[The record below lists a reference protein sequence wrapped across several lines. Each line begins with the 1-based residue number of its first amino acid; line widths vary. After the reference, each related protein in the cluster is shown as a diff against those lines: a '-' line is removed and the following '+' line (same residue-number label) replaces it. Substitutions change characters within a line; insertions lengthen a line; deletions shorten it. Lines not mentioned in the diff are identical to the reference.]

1 MRRLPLPWLVALT
14 GGALALLLVGSLATG
29 PMTLSL
35 GESLRALFAGQES
48 GIEAHKLLIVQEIR
62 LPRTLLC
69 IAVGGILGLCGA
81 VMQGL
86 FRNPLADPGIIGVSG
101 GAALGAAL
109 AIVLLAPLGLQW
121 QSLLGIGLLPLLAF
135 LGGALTTT
143 LVYLLGTREGGTSVT
158 VMLLAGVAITAL
170 SGAVIGL
177 LTYLADDQM
186 LRNLSLWQMGTLA
199 AGKPV
204 DVALA
209 LATLVTLLLLFMRDA
224 NPLNALLLG
233 EGEARHLGVNVQSL
247 KRRLIL
253 LTAAGV
259 GVAVAV
265 AGMIG
270 FVGLVVPHLV
280 RLLAGPHPAGTG
292 RAAGGHHHSPAG
304 RPLLHLAAA
313 QGPPDALTGGLSCLH
328 QRPCCA
334 VTSSASPALAAPS
347 WTGSTSAC
355 RPARSPPCWA
365 RTAQARARCSSA

>member
-1 MRRLPLPWLVALT
+1 MMRLPLPWLLAITTAL
-14 GGALALLLVGSLATG
+14 LALLLLGSLATG
-29 PMTLSL
+29 PMTLTMS
-35 GESLRALFAGQES
+35 ESIKALFVGQES
-48 GIEAHKLLIVQEIR
+48 GIAAHKLLIVQEIR

-109 AIVLLAPLGLQW
+109 AIVLLTPLNQQW
-121 QSLLGIGLLPLLAF
+121 QATLGSGLLPLLAF

-186 LRNLSLWQMGTLA
+186 LRDLSLWQMGTLA
-199 AGKPV
+199 AGKPA

-209 LATLVTLLLLFMRDA
+209 LLTLAILIWLFLRDA

-233 EGEARHLGVNVQSL
+233 EGEARHLGVDVQAL

-265 AGMIG
+265 SGMIG

-280 RLLAGPHPAGTG
+280 RLMAGPNHVRLLPLSALLG
-292 RAAGGHHHSPAG
+292 AA
-304 RPLLHLAAA
+304 LLLGA
-313 QGPPDALTGGLSCLH
+313 DML
-328 QRPCCA
+328 
-334 VTSSASPALAAPS
+334 
-347 WTGSTSAC
+347 
-355 RPARSPPCWA
+355 A
-365 RTAQARARCSSA
+365 RTLLAPAELPVGIITALLGAPFFIWLLIKGRRAL

>member
-1 MRRLPLPWLVALT
+1 
-14 GGALALLLVGSLATG
+14 
-29 PMTLSL
+29 
-35 GESLRALFAGQES
+35 
-48 GIEAHKLLIVQEIR
+48 
-62 LPRTLLC
+62 
-69 IAVGGILGLCGA
+69 
-81 VMQGL
+81 MQGL

-109 AIVLLAPLGLQW
+109 AIVLLAPLAPQYGQQLQTTI
-121 QSLLGIGLLPLLAF
+121 GVGLLPLLAF

-143 LVYLLGTREGGTSVT
+143 LVLSARHQRGGHLGHRHA
-158 VMLLAGVAITAL
+158 AGWLVAITAL

-199 AGKPV
+199 AGKPA

-209 LATLVTLLLLFMRDA
+209 LLTLAALLWLFMRDA

-265 AGMIG
+265 SGMIG

-280 RLLAGPHPAGTG
+280 RLLAGPNHVRLLPLSALLGAALLLAADMLARTLLAPAELPVGIITALIGAPFFIWLLVTG
-292 RAAGGHHHSPAG
+292 R
-304 RPLLHLAAA
+304 R
-313 QGPPDALTGGLSCLH
+313 AL
-328 QRPCCA
+328 
-334 VTSSASPALAAPS
+334 
-347 WTGSTSAC
+347 
-355 RPARSPPCWA
+355 
-365 RTAQARARCSSA
+365 

>member
-1 MRRLPLPWLVALT
+1 MMRLPLPWLLCLT
-14 GGALALLLVGSLATG
+14 SAALALLLVGSLATG
-29 PMTLSL
+29 PMALSL

-109 AIVLLAPLGLQW
+109 AIVLLAPLGQQW

-209 LATLVTLLLLFMRDA
+209 LATLIALLLLFMRDA

-233 EGEARHLGVNVQSL
+233 KGKPVIWE
-247 KRRLIL
+247 
-253 LTAAGV
+253 
-259 GVAVAV
+259 
-265 AGMIG
+265 
-270 FVGLVVPHLV
+270 
-280 RLLAGPHPAGTG
+280 
-292 RAAGGHHHSPAG
+292 
-304 RPLLHLAAA
+304 
-313 QGPPDALTGGLSCLH
+313 
-328 QRPCCA
+328 
-334 VTSSASPALAAPS
+334 
-347 WTGSTSAC
+347 
-355 RPARSPPCWA
+355 
-365 RTAQARARCSSA
+365 

>member
-1 MRRLPLPWLVALT
+1 MMRLPLSWLLAFT
-14 GGALALLLVGSLATG
+14 TAALALLLLGSLATG
-29 PMTLSL
+29 PMTLTL

-48 GIEAHKLLIVQEIR
+48 GIESHKLLIVQEIR

-109 AIVLLAPLGLQW
+109 AIVLLTPLGQQLQATI
-121 QSLLGIGLLPLLAF
+121 GVGLLPLLAF

-199 AGKPV
+199 AGKPA

-209 LATLVTLLLLFMRDA
+209 LLTLAALLWLFMRDA

-233 EGEARHLGVNVQSL
+233 EGEARHLGINVQSL

-265 AGMIG
+265 SGMIG

-280 RLLAGPHPAGTG
+280 RLLAGPNHVRLLPLSALLG
-292 RAAGGHHHSPAG
+292 AA
-304 RPLLHLAAA
+304 LLLAA
-313 QGPPDALTGGLSCLH
+313 DML
-328 QRPCCA
+328 
-334 VTSSASPALAAPS
+334 
-347 WTGSTSAC
+347 
-355 RPARSPPCWA
+355 A
-365 RTAQARARCSSA
+365 RTLLAPAELPVGIITALLGAPFFIWLLVKGRRAL

>member
-1 MRRLPLPWLVALT
+1 MMRLPLPWLLCLT

-29 PMTLSL
+29 PMALSF
-35 GESLRALFAGQES
+35 GESLRALFAGQGS

-109 AIVLLAPLGLQW
+109 AIVLLAPLGQQWQSLLGIGQQW

-158 VMLLAGVAITAL
+158 VMLLAGVAVTAL

-186 LRNLSLWQMGTLA
+186 LRNLSLWQMGSLA

-209 LATLVTLLLLFMRDA
+209 LLTLVALLILFLRDA

-233 EGEARHLGVNVQSL
+233 EGEARHLGIQVQSL

-280 RLLAGPHPAGTG
+280 RLLAGPNHVRLLPLSALLG
-292 RAAGGHHHSPAG
+292 AA
-304 RPLLHLAAA
+304 LLLGA
-313 QGPPDALTGGLSCLH
+313 DML
-328 QRPCCA
+328 
-334 VTSSASPALAAPS
+334 
-347 WTGSTSAC
+347 
-355 RPARSPPCWA
+355 A
-365 RTAQARARCSSA
+365 RTLLAPAEMPVGIITALLGAPFFIWLLVKGRRTL

>member
-1 MRRLPLPWLVALT
+1 MMRLPLPWLLCLT
-14 GGALALLLVGSLATG
+14 SAALALLLVGSLATG
-29 PMTLSL
+29 PMALSL

-109 AIVLLAPLGLQW
+109 AIVLLAPLGGQQW

-209 LATLVTLLLLFMRDA
+209 LATLITLLLLFMRDA

-280 RLLAGPHPAGTG
+280 RLLAGPNHVRLLPLSALLG
-292 RAAGGHHHSPAG
+292 AA
-304 RPLLHLAAA
+304 LLLGA
-313 QGPPDALTGGLSCLH
+313 DML
-328 QRPCCA
+328 
-334 VTSSASPALAAPS
+334 
-347 WTGSTSAC
+347 
-355 RPARSPPCWA
+355 A
-365 RTAQARARCSSA
+365 RTLMAPAELPVGIITALLGAPFFIWLLVKGRRTL

>member
-1 MRRLPLPWLVALT
+1 MMRLPLPWLLAITTAL
-14 GGALALLLVGSLATG
+14 LALLLLGSLATG
-29 PMTLSL
+29 PMALTMS
-35 GESLRALFAGQES
+35 ESIKALLVGQES
-48 GIEAHKLLIVQEIR
+48 GIAAHKLLIVQEIR

-109 AIVLLAPLGLQW
+109 AIVLLTPLSQQW
-121 QSLLGIGLLPLLAF
+121 QATLGIGLLPLLAF

-186 LRNLSLWQMGTLA
+186 LRDLSLWQMGTLA
-199 AGKPV
+199 AGKPA

-209 LATLVTLLLLFMRDA
+209 LLTLAILIWLFLRDA

-233 EGEARHLGVNVQSL
+233 EGEARHLGVDVQAL

-265 AGMIG
+265 SGMIG

-280 RLLAGPHPAGTG
+280 RLMAGPNHVRLLPLSALLG
-292 RAAGGHHHSPAG
+292 AA
-304 RPLLHLAAA
+304 LLLGA
-313 QGPPDALTGGLSCLH
+313 DML
-328 QRPCCA
+328 
-334 VTSSASPALAAPS
+334 
-347 WTGSTSAC
+347 
-355 RPARSPPCWA
+355 A
-365 RTAQARARCSSA
+365 RTLLAPAELPVGIITALLGAPFFIWLLIKGRRAL

>member
-1 MRRLPLPWLVALT
+1 MMRLPLPWLLAITTAL
-14 GGALALLLVGSLATG
+14 LALLLLGSLTTG
-29 PMTLSL
+29 PMALTMS
-35 GESLRALFAGQES
+35 ESIKALLVGQES
-48 GIEAHKLLIVQEIR
+48 GIAAHKLLIVQEIR

-109 AIVLLAPLGLQW
+109 AIVLLTPLNQQW
-121 QSLLGIGLLPLLAF
+121 QATLGIGLLPLLAF

-177 LTYLADDQM
+177 LTYLANDQM
-186 LRNLSLWQMGTLA
+186 LRDLSLWQMGTLA
-199 AGKPV
+199 AGKPA

-209 LATLVTLLLLFMRDA
+209 LLTLATLIWLFLRDA

-233 EGEARHLGVNVQSL
+233 EGEARHLGVDVQAL

-265 AGMIG
+265 SGMIG

-280 RLLAGPHPAGTG
+280 RLMAGPNHVRLLPLSALLG
-292 RAAGGHHHSPAG
+292 AA
-304 RPLLHLAAA
+304 LLLGA
-313 QGPPDALTGGLSCLH
+313 DML
-328 QRPCCA
+328 
-334 VTSSASPALAAPS
+334 
-347 WTGSTSAC
+347 
-355 RPARSPPCWA
+355 A
-365 RTAQARARCSSA
+365 RTLLAPAELPVGIITALLGAPFFIWLLIKGRRAL

>member
-1 MRRLPLPWLVALT
+1 MRLPLPWLLAITTAL
-14 GGALALLLVGSLATG
+14 LALLLLGSLATG
-29 PMTLSL
+29 PMTLTMS
-35 GESLRALFAGQES
+35 ESIKALFVGQES
-48 GIEAHKLLIVQEIR
+48 GIAAHKLLIVQEIR

-109 AIVLLAPLGLQW
+109 AIVLLTPLNQQW
-121 QSLLGIGLLPLLAF
+121 QATLGIGLLPLLAF

-186 LRNLSLWQMGTLA
+186 LRDLSLWQMGTLA
-199 AGKPV
+199 AGKPA

-209 LATLVTLLLLFMRDA
+209 LLTLATLIWLFLRDA

-233 EGEARHLGVNVQSL
+233 EGEARHLGVDVQAL

-265 AGMIG
+265 SGMIG

-280 RLLAGPHPAGTG
+280 RLMAGPNHVRLLPLSALLG
-292 RAAGGHHHSPAG
+292 AA
-304 RPLLHLAAA
+304 LLLGA
-313 QGPPDALTGGLSCLH
+313 DML
-328 QRPCCA
+328 
-334 VTSSASPALAAPS
+334 
-347 WTGSTSAC
+347 
-355 RPARSPPCWA
+355 A
-365 RTAQARARCSSA
+365 RTLLAPAELPVGIITALLGAPFFIWLLIKGRRAL

>member
-1 MRRLPLPWLVALT
+1 MMRLPLPWLLAITTAL
-14 GGALALLLVGSLATG
+14 LALLLLGSLATG
-29 PMTLSL
+29 PMTLTMS
-35 GESLRALFAGQES
+35 ESIKALFVGQES
-48 GIEAHKLLIVQEIR
+48 GIAAHKLLIVQEIR

-109 AIVLLAPLGLQW
+109 AIVLLTPLSQQW
-121 QSLLGIGLLPLLAF
+121 QATLGIGLLPLLAF

-186 LRNLSLWQMGTLA
+186 LRDLSLWQMGTLA
-199 AGKPV
+199 AGKPA

-209 LATLVTLLLLFMRDA
+209 LLTLATLIWLFLRDA

-233 EGEARHLGVNVQSL
+233 EGEARHLGVDVQTL

-265 AGMIG
+265 SGMIG

-280 RLLAGPHPAGTG
+280 RLMAGPNHVRLLPLSALLG
-292 RAAGGHHHSPAG
+292 AA
-304 RPLLHLAAA
+304 LLLGA
-313 QGPPDALTGGLSCLH
+313 DML
-328 QRPCCA
+328 
-334 VTSSASPALAAPS
+334 
-347 WTGSTSAC
+347 
-355 RPARSPPCWA
+355 A
-365 RTAQARARCSSA
+365 RTLLAPAELPVGIITALLGAPFFIWLLIKGRRAL

>member
-1 MRRLPLPWLVALT
+1 MMRLPLPWLLAIATAL
-14 GGALALLLVGSLATG
+14 LALLLLGSLATG
-29 PMTLSL
+29 PMTLTMS
-35 GESLRALFAGQES
+35 ESIKALFVGQES
-48 GIEAHKLLIVQEIR
+48 GIAAHKLLIVQEIR

-109 AIVLLAPLGLQW
+109 AIVLLTPLNQQW
-121 QSLLGIGLLPLLAF
+121 QATLGIGLLPLLAF

-186 LRNLSLWQMGTLA
+186 LRDLSLWQMGTLA
-199 AGKPV
+199 AGKPA

-209 LATLVTLLLLFMRDA
+209 LLTLAILIWLFLRDA

-233 EGEARHLGVNVQSL
+233 EGEARHLGVDVQAL

-265 AGMIG
+265 SGMIG

-280 RLLAGPHPAGTG
+280 RLMAGPNHVRLLPLSALLG
-292 RAAGGHHHSPAG
+292 AA
-304 RPLLHLAAA
+304 LLLGA
-313 QGPPDALTGGLSCLH
+313 DML
-328 QRPCCA
+328 
-334 VTSSASPALAAPS
+334 
-347 WTGSTSAC
+347 
-355 RPARSPPCWA
+355 A
-365 RTAQARARCSSA
+365 RTLLAPAELPVGIITALLGAPFFIWLLIKGRRAL

>member
-1 MRRLPLPWLVALT
+1 MMRLPLPWLLAITTAL
-14 GGALALLLVGSLATG
+14 LALLLLGSLATG
-29 PMTLSL
+29 PMTLTMS
-35 GESLRALFAGQES
+35 ESIKALFVGQES
-48 GIEAHKLLIVQEIR
+48 GIAAHKLLIVQEIR

-109 AIVLLAPLGLQW
+109 AIVLLTPLSQQW
-121 QSLLGIGLLPLLAF
+121 QATLGIGLLPLLAF

-186 LRNLSLWQMGTLA
+186 LRDLSLWQMGTLA
-199 AGKPV
+199 AGKPA

-209 LATLVTLLLLFMRDA
+209 LLTLATLIWLFLRDA

-233 EGEARHLGVNVQSL
+233 EGEARHLGVDVQAL

-265 AGMIG
+265 SGMIG

-280 RLLAGPHPAGTG
+280 RLMAGPNHVRLLPLSALLG
-292 RAAGGHHHSPAG
+292 AA
-304 RPLLHLAAA
+304 LLLGA
-313 QGPPDALTGGLSCLH
+313 DML
-328 QRPCCA
+328 
-334 VTSSASPALAAPS
+334 
-347 WTGSTSAC
+347 
-355 RPARSPPCWA
+355 A
-365 RTAQARARCSSA
+365 RTLLAPAELPVGIITALLGAPFFIWLLIKGRRAL

>member
-1 MRRLPLPWLVALT
+1 MMRLPLPWLLAITTAL
-14 GGALALLLVGSLATG
+14 LALLLLGSLTTG
-29 PMTLSL
+29 PMALTMS
-35 GESLRALFAGQES
+35 ESIKALFVGQES
-48 GIEAHKLLIVQEIR
+48 GIAAHKLLIVQEIR

-109 AIVLLAPLGLQW
+109 AIVLLTPLSQQW
-121 QSLLGIGLLPLLAF
+121 QATLGIGLLPLLAF

-186 LRNLSLWQMGTLA
+186 LRDLSLWQMGTLA
-199 AGKPV
+199 AGKPA

-209 LATLVTLLLLFMRDA
+209 LLTLATLIWLFLRDA

-233 EGEARHLGVNVQSL
+233 EGEARHLGVDVQAL

-265 AGMIG
+265 SGMIG

-280 RLLAGPHPAGTG
+280 RLMAGPNHVRLLPLSALLG
-292 RAAGGHHHSPAG
+292 AA
-304 RPLLHLAAA
+304 LLLGA
-313 QGPPDALTGGLSCLH
+313 DML
-328 QRPCCA
+328 
-334 VTSSASPALAAPS
+334 
-347 WTGSTSAC
+347 
-355 RPARSPPCWA
+355 A
-365 RTAQARARCSSA
+365 RTLLAPAELPVGIITALLGAPFFIWLLIKGRRAL